1 MPNGKPGVHP
11 RTDLTIHNLAVYGE
25 PADGILRK
33 LIRLMGQQEF
43 DAWFNPIWGKSTQE
57 ITTEA
62 EAKLAIVERE
72 APIGVG
78 K

>member
-25 PADGILRK
+25 PTDGILKK
-33 LIRLMGQQEF
+33 LIRLMGQHRF
-43 DAWFNPIWGKSTQE
+43 DEWFNSLWGKSREE